1 MTFGTLLVLASRSL
15 WNRRF
20 TTLLTAASVALSVAL
35 LLGVERV
42 RLGARESFSNTI
54 SQTHLIVGARGGAV
68 QLLLYT
74 VFRLGNATNNVSYES
89 YQKYAN
95 HPAVQWT
102 IPFSLGDS
110 YRGFRVV
117 GTNENFYKHFRYRG
131 DRGIALAEGAAPQGI
146 FDVALGSEVARELGH
161 RLGDAIVITHGVTD
175 GPALQTHDD
184 MPFRVVGILAK
195 TGTPVDRSVY
205 ISLEGMEALHVDWAD
220 GAPPMPGKATPA
232 DSLRSEEL
240 APKQITSFLLRL
252 SSFPAILSLQRE
264 INVDENEPLMAI
276 IPGVTLDELWRTIA
290 YAEDGLRIVSAFV
303 VLVGLVG
310 MLVTLYAS
318 VNERR
323 REMAILR
330 AVGAH
335 PRTLV
340 ALLVFE
346 SWLLGTV
353 GALLG
358 VLGMYGSFLAVR
370 PTVESEFGIL
380 LPVQAISGPE
390 FVLLGVVSA
399 AAFLIGLVPALR
411 AYRNSLADG
420 LVVRI

>member
-1 MTFGTLLVLASRSL
+1 MTFGTLFLLASRSL

-42 RLGARESFSNTI
+42 RVGARDSFSNTI
-54 SQTHLIVGARGGAV
+54 SQTHLIVGARGGPV

-74 VFRLGNATNNVSYES
+74 VFRMGNATNNVSYES

-95 HPAVQWT
+95 HPVVEWT

-117 GTNENFYKHFRYRG
+117 GTNADFYARYRYRG
-131 DRGIALAEGAAPQGI
+131 DRGLSFAEGQAPQGI

-161 RLGDAIVITHGVTD
+161 RMGDPVVVTHGVTD
-175 GPALQTHDD
+175 GPALLKHDD
-184 MPFRVVGILAK
+184 MPFRVVGILSK
-195 TGTPVDRSVY
+195 TGTPVDRAVY
-205 ISLEGMEALHVDWAD
+205 ISLQGMEALHIDWGD
-220 GAPPMPGKATPA
+220 GAPALAGQRTPA
-232 DSLRSEEL
+232 ASLRAEDLE
-240 APKQITSFLLRL
+240 PKQITSFLVRL
-252 SSFPAILSLQRE
+252 KSFPAILSLQRE
-264 INVDENEPLMAI
+264 INVDESEPLMAI

-290 YAEDGLRIVSAFV
+290 YAEDGLRIVSSFV

-346 SWLLGTV
+346 SWLLGTL

-358 VLGMYGSFLAVR
+358 VVGMYASFLAVR
-370 PTVESEFGIL
+370 PYVEREFGIL
-380 LPVQAISGPE
+380 LPLQSLSAPE
-390 FVLLGVVSA
+390 FWLLGFVSA
-399 AAFLIGLVPALR
+399 AALLIGLVPALR
-411 AYRNSLADG
+411 AYRNSLTDG
-420 LVVRI
+420 LVIRI

>member
-1 MTFGTLLVLASRSL
+1 MTLGTLALLASRSL

-42 RLGARESFSNTI
+42 RAGARESFSNTI

-74 VFRLGNATNNVSYES
+74 VFRMGNATNNVSFES
-89 YQKYAN
+89 YRKYAS
-95 HPAVQWT
+95 HPAVEWT

-117 GTNENFYKHFRYRG
+117 GTNEDFYARYRYRG
-131 DRGIALAEGAAPQGI
+131 DRQLAFSEGQAPKGI
-146 FDVALGSEVARELGH
+146 FDVVLGAQVARELGH
-161 RLGDAIVITHGVTD
+161 RIGDAIVVTHGVTD

-184 MPFRVVGILAK
+184 RPFRVVGVLAK
-195 TGTPVDRSVY
+195 TGTPVDRAVY
-205 ISLEGMEALHVDWAD
+205 ISLEGMEALHVDWGD
-220 GAPPMPGKATPA
+220 GAPPMPGQGTPA
-232 DSLRSEEL
+232 EALRAETL

-252 SSFPAILSLQRE
+252 KSFPAILTLQRE
-264 INVDENEPLMAI
+264 INVDETEPLMAI

-346 SWLLGTV
+346 SWLLGTLGALAGV
-353 GALLG
+353 GA
-358 VLGMYGSFLAVR
+358 MYGAFLAVR
-370 PTVESEFGIL
+370 PYVEREFGIL
-380 LPVQAISGPE
+380 LPLQPLSVPE
-390 FVLLGVVSA
+390 FVLLGVVSGA
-399 AAFLIGLVPALR
+399 ALLIGLVPALR
-411 AYRNSLADG
+411 AYRNSLTDG
-420 LVVRI
+420 LVIRI